1 MIKCKRSKAVI
12 HRLQKKG
19 DSMKRNI
26 ITDSSSDLT
35 SLKRTPLSV
44 VPLKII
50 TDEKQYIDDGSLDSV
65 NMLSELEKYK
75 GRSRSSC
82 PNPDEYLEA
91 FGEADEVFCVTIT
104 SGLSGSYNSAA
115 AAAKMFEQ
123 SGDDKRA
130 LVIDSLSTGPE
141 SALILEKIEELTE
154 SGLSFDEINE
164 KIGEY
169 QKHTHL
175 IFSLE
180 SLTNLARNGR
190 VSSIVAKI
198 CGVLGIRVIGK
209 ASDVG
214 TLEVTNKARGERN
227 AIKTVLE
234 NMKKTGYTGGRV
246 KIHHANNEGAALL
259 LKSLILEEFS
269 EASIDVQTTGGLCSF
284 YAEKG
289 GVLVGYE
296 A

>member
-1 MIKCKRSKAVI
+1 MIEYR
-12 HRLQKKG
+12 RRNDYPNLQKKKG
-19 DSMKRNI
+19 DVMKRI
-26 ITDSSSDLT
+26 IVTDSSSDLT
-35 SLKRTPLSV
+35 SLKRTSLSV

-50 TDEKQYIDDGSLDSV
+50 TDEKQYIDDESLDPV
-65 NMLSELEKYK
+65 NMLFELEKYK

-82 PNPDEYLEA
+82 PNPDEYLDA
-91 FGEADEVFCVTIT
+91 FGDADEVFCVTIT
-104 SGLSGSYNSAA
+104 SGLSGSYNSAS

-123 SGDDKRA
+123 NGDNKRA

-141 SALILEKIEELTE
+141 AALILEKIEELIE
-154 SGLSFDEINE
+154 NGLPFEEIKE
-164 KIGEY
+164 RVGDY
-169 QKHTHL
+169 QKRTHL
-175 IFSLE
+175 VFSLE

-190 VSSIVAKI
+190 VSPIVAKI

-227 AIKTVLE
+227 AVKAVLE
-234 NMKKTGYTGGRV
+234 NMKKEGYASGKVR
-246 KIHHANNEGAALL
+246 IHHANNEGAALL

-269 EASIDVQTTGGLCSF
+269 EASIDVQTTRGLCSF

-289 GVLVGYE
+289 GILVGYE